1 MRKSPESPKLLEATS
16 EKIDQIIKNK
26 KKTEP
31 VYQKLS
37 HKENAKPDDFT
48 PKFCDAL
55 AGWIPVLGN
64 LRINLLCIWHEVSH
78 EESLQR
84 FSLDS
89 PINTIDRRFRG
100 AETEA
105 AGLT

>member
-1 MRKSPESPKLLEATS
+1 MRKSPESQKLLEATS
-16 EKIDQIIKNK
+16 EKTDQIIKI

-37 HKENAKPDDFT
+37 HKENTKPDNFT
-48 PKFCDAL
+48 PEFCDTL
-55 AGWIPVLGN
+55 AGWIPILGN
-64 LRINLLCIWHEVSH
+64 LRINLLYIWHEVSH

-84 FSLDS
+84 FSLDFH
-89 PINTIDRRFRG
+89 INTIDHHFRG
-100 AETEA
+100 TETEA